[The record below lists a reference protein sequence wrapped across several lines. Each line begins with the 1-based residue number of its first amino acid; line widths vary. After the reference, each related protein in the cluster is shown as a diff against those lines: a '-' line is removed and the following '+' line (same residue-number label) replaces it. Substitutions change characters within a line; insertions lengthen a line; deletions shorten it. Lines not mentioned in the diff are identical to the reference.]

1 MDLLRRNCSALVD
14 RYLYA
19 QLATFLG
26 LGVPVLVWPISTM
39 DISHWRWVDC
49 CWRRWC

>member
-26 LGVPVLVWPISTM
+26 LACPRWRPVSSM